1 MYTVFLVGH
10 FNSPT
15 RTPWGGFW
23 VPDFVSIAYP
33 WEGGGRLSLLFI
45 LIVPF
50 DFYPCCSSVAKSCLT
65 LCTPMECSM
74 PGFPVLPDISEF
86 AQTHVHW
93 VSGAIQPSH
102 PLSPPSA
109 PAFNLSQHQVI
120 FPWVELVSGGQSI
133 GSSASVLPMCI
144 LDWFPLG
151 LTGLISLLSKG
162 LKSLLQHHCWKSS
175 IL

>member
-15 RTPWGGFW
+15 RTPWSGFW

-33 WEGGGRLSLLFI
+33 REWGGRLGLLFI

-65 LCTPMECSM
+65 FCTPVECSM

-93 VSGAIQPSH
+93 VCDAIQPSH
-102 PLSPPSA
+102 PLSPPSP

-120 FPWVELVSGGQSI
+120 LPWVDSVSGGQSI

-144 LDWFPLG
+144 PDWFPLG

-162 LKSLLQHHCWKSS
+162 LKNLLQHHCWKSS